1 GGAVAPLLPEI
12 RAPLARPEQP
22 MAAIASGLRVR
33 SPRLEGDQLLAEVL
47 MRTVVPQVGR
57 QRPSTRQLTEAYNML
72 AEAGIHSRALSIETD
87 GTVIRQELAPQLVVK
102 RES

>member
-1 GGAVAPLLPEI
+1 MAHLPPEI
-12 RAPLARPEQP
+12 RALLARPEQP

-33 SPRLEGDQLLAEVL
+33 SPRLEGDQLLAEVP

-72 AEAGIHSRALSIETD
+72 AEAGIRDRRH
-87 GTVIRQELAPQLVVK
+87 GHP
-102 RES
+102 